1 MRLRRILWRAGC
13 RYRKNVAELP
23 GRPDIVFT
31 RARLAIFCD
40 GDFWHGKAWE
50 ERRAK
55 LAEGTNPDY
64 WIAKIERNMERDVR
78 SNELLE
84 KGGWTVLRFWESQI
98 QNDPE
103 AVAARVL
110 EVLDARGHRRALT
123 IRRKQSVN

>member
-1 MRLRRILWRAGC
+1 
-13 RYRKNVAELP
+13 
-23 GRPDIVFT
+23 
-31 RARLAIFCD
+31 
-40 GDFWHGKAWE
+40 
-50 ERRAK
+50 
-55 LAEGTNPDY
+55 
-64 WIAKIERNMERDVR
+64 MERDVR